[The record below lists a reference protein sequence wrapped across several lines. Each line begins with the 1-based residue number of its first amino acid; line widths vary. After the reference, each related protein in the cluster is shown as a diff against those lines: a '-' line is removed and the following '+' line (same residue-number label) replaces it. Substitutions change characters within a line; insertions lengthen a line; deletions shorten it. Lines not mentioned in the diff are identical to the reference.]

1 MFMNHV
7 GTDRNVAERRGTPTG
22 ATTVNRTARCTTAAL
37 LCVVAAACGSDRATD
52 PAGWTCKTPR
62 PALQGTW
69 VGTLD
74 NAEIVLRLEERC
86 ALGFGTFASDRW
98 SIRGSWSWRERQDQ
112 LTGDVL
118 TGTLASEFGATS
130 NFSYLL
136 SLISGSEGGVF
147 LRVDDLPAAS
157 AITAH
162 VSGAWRLP
170 PSPMPGPIVLQR
182 R

>member
-1 MFMNHV
+1 MFMNRV
-7 GTDRNVAERRGTPTG
+7 GMDRNVEAPRPARRN
-22 ATTVNRTARCTTAAL
+22 VNRTTRCTTAAL
-37 LCVVAAACGSDRATD
+37 LCVAVAACGSDRVTS
-52 PAGWTCKTPR
+52 PSGWTCKTPR
-62 PALQGTW
+62 PALEGTW

-74 NAEIVLRLEERC
+74 NAEITLRLEERC
-86 ALGFGTFASDRW
+86 ALGLGTFSSDRW
-98 SIRGSWSWRERQDQ
+98 SIRGSWSWKERQDQ
-112 LTGDVL
+112 LTGDVI
-118 TGTLASEFGATS
+118 TATLANEVGATS

-170 PSPMPGPIVLQR
+170 PSPTPGPIVLQR